1 MGSCQACRAT
11 YVLHIQGSRH
21 GRPMQ
26 KGNLD
31 FEWQSRDNEE
41 EEEEEQEDEE
51 YITMID
57 ILRRA

>member
-11 YVLHIQGSRH
+11 YVLHIQGS
-21 GRPMQ
+21 RPMQ

-41 EEEEEQEDEE
+41 EEEEDEE
-51 YITMID
+51 YITMIY

>member
-1 MGSCQACRAT
+1 
-11 YVLHIQGSRH
+11 
-21 GRPMQ
+21 MQ